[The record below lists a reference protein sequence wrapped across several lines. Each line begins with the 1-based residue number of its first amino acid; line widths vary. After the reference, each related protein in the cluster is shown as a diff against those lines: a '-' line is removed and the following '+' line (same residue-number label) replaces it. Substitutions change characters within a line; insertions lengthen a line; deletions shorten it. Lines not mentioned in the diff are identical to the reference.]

1 MPSSRRGSNTDRRLS
16 GERSLRSVAT
26 GSRSL
31 PKHTAETVERLV
43 QELMNLRLTKAERMR
58 RLRELV
64 LSGEDVPDELMNQ
77 ALRRL
82 MERLTD

>member
-1 MPSSRRGSNTDRRLS
+1 MPKQ
-16 GERSLRSVAT
+16 
-26 GSRSL
+26 
-31 PKHTAETVERLV
+31 PFETVERLV
-43 QELMNLRLTKAERMR
+43 QELMDRQLTKAERMA

-64 LSGEDVPDELMNQ
+64 QSGKDVPDELLDQ